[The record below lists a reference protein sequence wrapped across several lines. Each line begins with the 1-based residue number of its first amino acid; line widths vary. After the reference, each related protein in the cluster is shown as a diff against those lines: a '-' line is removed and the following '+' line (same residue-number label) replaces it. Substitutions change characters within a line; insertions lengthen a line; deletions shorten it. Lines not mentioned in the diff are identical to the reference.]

1 MLCVV
6 CCARVV
12 LNGALG
18 LLQLT
23 CVFGDLIRYCAI
35 NLPRLALSPPRP
47 LHHSGV
53 FMAIP
58 GEGRRYVGLSRG
70 DSLMHTSD
78 LLHGVQM
85 RDNKEGANTMEG
97 TCL

>member
-1 MLCVV
+1 
-6 CCARVV
+6 
-12 LNGALG
+12 
-18 LLQLT
+18 
-23 CVFGDLIRYCAI
+23 
-35 NLPRLALSPPRP
+35 
-47 LHHSGV
+47 
-53 FMAIP
+53 MAIP

-97 TCL
+97 IFVH